1 MRSKG
6 WQQAAGI
13 GVRSRRGKEGSSK
26 GGSGA
31 FPRRRG
37 ADPACSRARLG
48 LWWAAG
54 GPSGGRQVGL
64 GGHPELAHAGPSGGG
79 RLGPGTL
86 GSERG
91 ILAPSF
97 PPRKS
102 CNGGGCHE
110 TVLAVLWNEV
120 LASPADAQTSCT
132 TSGGG
137 YNVICPPVAWHRSG
151 HAFQRGQAG
160 RRHATP
166 ANYAATQTWL
176 GLGTAPPP
184 LPAPPGS
191 LRGVDVAQFHHAVKH
206 GHRSR
211 CMRPGAAL
219 PAGDES
225 RRGQLC
231 R

>member
-1 MRSKG
+1 MTPTQSHVDRPARQQKVGARQLQQGLEAAGGTGRRPLAEGRVRSKG

-97 PPRKS
+97 
-102 CNGGGCHE
+102 
-110 TVLAVLWNEV
+110 
-120 LASPADAQTSCT
+120 SPENRAM
-132 TSGGG
+132 G
-137 YNVICPPVAWHRSG
+137 V
-151 HAFQRGQAG
+151 
-160 RRHATP
+160 
-166 ANYAATQTWL
+166 AATKRFSRFF
-176 GLGTAPPP
+176 GTKFLPPP
-184 LPAPPGS
+184 LTH
-191 LRGVDVAQFHHAVKH
+191 RQAVRRA
-206 GHRSR
+206 G
-211 CMRPGAAL
+211 GAIMS
-219 PAGDES
+219 D
-225 RRGQLC
+225 RN
-231 R
+231 